1 MLIDNYSYTNRMYNV
16 HPVEKLLFAF
26 LTMIL
31 CFVFD
36 IYTNIAVIILMFMIT
51 VLKAKIP
58 GKVYI
63 KLMLIPFSFLMISV
77 LTIIINVIGDK
88 SAALISLDIFEVTL
102 GITPK
107 GISTAVTLFFRTLA
121 VVSCL
126 YFLVLTTPVVDIIDI
141 LKKLKIPS
149 LFLEL
154 LQLTYRL
161 IFVLFDA
168 AGEVYTSQN
177 SRLGYATLENSYRSL
192 GLLISSL
199 FIKSYKDSQDLYVAL
214 EARCYNGELKVISKD
229 YRFCY
234 RNLIFIV
241 LIELVLISTS
251 ILLRR

>member
-31 CFVFD
+31 CFEFD

-51 VLKAKIP
+51 VFKAKIP

-63 KLMLIPFSFLMISV
+63 KLMLIPFSFLIISV
-77 LTIIINVIGDK
+77 LTLIINVIGDK
-88 SAALISLDIFEVTL
+88 SAALISLDIFGVTL

-161 IFVLFDA
+161 IFVLFDTT
-168 AGEVYTSQN
+168 GEVYTSQN

-199 FIKSYKDSQDLYVAL
+199 FIKSYKDSENLYVAL

-234 RNLIFIV
+234 RNLIYIV